1 MNFFSPLTLLI
12 IPLLG
17 SLYISFMN
25 PININL
31 KNSKYVN
38 LLKNDKIGY
47 DLSSFQ
53 SSKFTNNKIK
63 QIILNTISLVF
74 LGFLF
79 YNFIFSLNIHKFYG
93 IFISF
98 VFSYLLT
105 YFVLNIFKYFNKK
118 K

>member
-63 QIILNTISLVF
+63 QIALITSLINLLVS
-74 LGFLF
+74 
-79 YNFIFSLNIHKFYG
+79 IFM
-93 IFISF
+93 
-98 VFSYLLT
+98 
-105 YFVLNIFKYFNKK
+105 
-118 K
+118 